1 MEEFVSTERTV
12 EKSWKKTTNETE
24 INNLLDKEPKTLV
37 IRILTKLGKRIDKHS
52 EDFNEKLENFKW
64 TSWNWRIQ

>member
-1 MEEFVSTERTV
+1 MEEFVSTERAV

-37 IRILTKLGKRIDKHS
+37 IRILTKLGKRIDEHS

>member
-1 MEEFVSTERTV
+1 MEEFVSIERAV

-37 IRILTKLGKRIDKHS
+37 IRILTKLGKRIDEHS
-52 EDFNEKLENFKW
+52 EDFNEKLENLKR

>member
-1 MEEFVSTERTV
+1 MEEFVSTERAV

-24 INNLLDKEPKTLV
+24 INNLLDKEPKKLV

>member
-1 MEEFVSTERTV
+1 MEEFVSIERAV

-24 INNLLDKEPKTLV
+24 INNLWDKEPKTLV
-37 IRILTKLGKRIDKHS
+37 IRILTKVGKRIEEHS
-52 EDFNEKLENFKW
+52 EDFNEKLENLKR

>member
-1 MEEFVSTERTV
+1 MEEFVSTERAV

-37 IRILTKLGKRIDKHS
+37 IRILTKLGKRIDEHS
-52 EDFNEKLENFKW
+52 EDFNEKLENLKW